1 MLKNGVICTCI
12 TDILKLFRLI
22 TRILLPPS
30 FIGVI
35 HIIEA
40 IINFLSN
47 LLETFVILMIKGLQN
62 EEFLLCRFKRTLKCW
77 NDGTTNSQAH

>member
-12 TDILKLFRLI
+12 TDVLKLFRL
-22 TRILLPPS
+22 TRNLLPPS

-62 EEFLLCRFKRTLKCW
+62 EKFLLCGFKRTLKCW

>member
-12 TDILKLFRLI
+12 TDVLKLFRL

-40 IINFLSN
+40 IISFLSN

-62 EEFLLCRFKRTLKCW
+62 EEFLLCGFKRTLKCW